1 MELRRDALAA
11 AAEFV
16 LAVERAGGTVGV
28 IGVPGGAVNV
38 IPGQVE
44 TTLDLRDADDTA
56 REARVAALRAETDA
70 LCARRGVTATWSP
83 IAESPAVPCT
93 PALVE
98 RLAATVAEAGLPVR
112 RLVSGAGHDAMTMA
126 SVTEI
131 AMLFVRCR
139 GGISHHPEESV
150 EEADVALAI
159 DVATRYIKGL
169 ALYV

>member
-1 MELRRDALAA
+1 
-11 AAEFV
+11 
-16 LAVERAGGTVGV
+16 
-28 IGVPGGAVNV
+28 
-38 IPGQVE
+38 
-44 TTLDLRDADDTA
+44 
-56 REARVAALRAETDA
+56 
-70 LCARRGVTATWSP
+70 VTATWSP

-126 SVTEI
+126 SVTAI

-139 GGISHHPEESV
+139 GGISHHPDESV

-159 DVATRYIKGL
+159 DVATRFACTI
-169 ALYV
+169 